1 MENLKGIRTIGEL
14 VTRIDAND
22 KLAATFGEKPTEVL
36 RAADM
41 EIRENAP
48 SVPNNFVY
56 QAAVVFVGATLL
68 VTVIGAFL
76 LLDSEAITEAPE
88 WVIALTSAGI
98 GALAGMLRA

>member
-1 MENLKGIRTIGEL
+1 MQDLKGIRSVSEL
-14 VTRIDAND
+14 VTRIEASDT
-22 KLAATFGEKPTEVL
+22 LATTFGEKPTEVL
-36 RAADM
+36 RAADV

-48 SVPNNFVY
+48 SLPNNFVY
-56 QAAVVFVGATLL
+56 QAAVVFVGVTLV

-76 LLDSEAITEAPE
+76 LLASEPITEAPE